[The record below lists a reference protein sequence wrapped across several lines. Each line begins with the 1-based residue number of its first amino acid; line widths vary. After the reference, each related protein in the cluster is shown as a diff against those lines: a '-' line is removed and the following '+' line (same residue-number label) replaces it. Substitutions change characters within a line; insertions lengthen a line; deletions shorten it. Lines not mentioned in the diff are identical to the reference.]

1 MVHHG
6 GPRRDTEAIRADER
20 VADLLERMT
29 VDEKLAQLGCVWST
43 QLVADDAFSP
53 ERAREL
59 LRHGTGHITRIGA
72 STGLRPAAS
81 AAFANAIQRF
91 LVEETRLGIPAIIH
105 EESTA
110 GFTARDA
117 TQFPQAIGLASTWN
131 PALIEQVG
139 AVIRAQML
147 AVGARQTLAP
157 VLDIA
162 RDPRWGRTEETYG
175 EDPYLTSRLGVAYV
189 RGVQGDDLARGV
201 VATGKH
207 FLGYGASEGGLN
219 HAPAH
224 LGPRELREVY
234 ARPFEAAIREA
245 GLASVM
251 NAYNEIDGLPC
262 GGSRAILD
270 DLLRGELGFDG
281 VVVADY
287 YTTALLCGFH
297 AVAADKG
304 AAGRMA
310 LAAGLD
316 VDLPQLDCFGEPLEA
331 EVAAGRVA
339 MALVD
344 RAVRRVLRMKIA
356 LGLFERPLVDA
367 AAAPAVYQTPAQR
380 ALARRVAQQSIVLLK
395 NDGDL
400 LPLSPSLARIAV
412 IGPAA
417 DDVRLLQGDYSYP
430 AHLEIIYRAA
440 AGWRS
445 EGDIAPRADAVAF
458 RPGPYFVPTITPL
471 AGIRAAVGPQ
481 TEVRHVAGCAISGD
495 DASGLPAAAAAARA
509 AEVAVVCVGGRS
521 GLMPDCTSGEF
532 RDASD
537 LGLTGVQQQLVEAV
551 VATGTPT
558 VVVLINGRVFALP
571 WIAAQVPA
579 IVEAWLPGEEG
590 GGAVADVLFGAVNP
604 SGRLPISM
612 PRTVGQVPVYYGHK
626 SGGGRSQMLGDYS
639 DGPTTPLYPFGHGLS
654 YTRFTYANL
663 AVAPA
668 RATAETPIAVSCA
681 ITNDG
686 ARAGEEVVQLY
697 VRDVVARVTRPVQQL
712 VGFARVPLEPSATR
726 RVTFR
731 LDPSQL
737 AYFDEAMR
745 FVVEPGEFQVMIGAS
760 SADIRLTGGFAIDG
774 AERVLRTADL
784 VATTVGCGPPGAHR
798 GG

>member
-1 MVHHG
+1 MEH
-6 GPRRDTEAIRADER
+6 PARTDA
-20 VADLLERMT
+20 LLEQMT
-29 VDEKLAQLGCVWST
+29 LDEKLAQLGCVWST
-43 QLVADDAFSP
+43 RLVADDAFSP
-53 ERAREL
+53 DRAREL
-59 LRHGTGHITRIGA
+59 LRDGTGHITRIGA
-72 STGLRPAAS
+72 STGLRPAES

-131 PALIEQVG
+131 PELIEQVG

-189 RGVQGDDLARGV
+189 RGVQGDDLAHGV

-224 LGPRELREVY
+224 IGARELREVY

-245 GLASVM
+245 GLASIM

-270 DLLRGELGFDG
+270 ELLRGELGFDG

-287 YTTALLCGFH
+287 YTTMLLCSFH
-297 AVAADKG
+297 QVAADKA
-304 AAGRMA
+304 AAGRIA
-310 LAAGLD
+310 LGAGLD
-316 VDLPQLDCFGEPLEA
+316 VDLPQLDCFGEPLKA
-331 EVAAGRVA
+331 EVEAGRVP

-344 RAVRRVLRMKIA
+344 RAVRRVLRMKAA

-380 ALARRVAQQSIVLLK
+380 TLSRRVAQQSIVLLK

-400 LPLSPSLARIAV
+400 LPLSPSLPRIAV

-417 DDVRLLQGDYSYP
+417 DDMRLLQGDYSYP
-430 AHLEIIYRAA
+430 AHVEIIYGTSARR
-440 AGWRS
+440 GGNDILPRS
-445 EGDIAPRADAVAF
+445 DAVAF
-458 RPGPYFVPTITPL
+458 RPGPYFVPMITPL
-471 AGIRAAVGPQ
+471 AGIRAAVGAR
-481 TEVRHVAGCAISGD
+481 TAVRHAAGCAITGD
-495 DASGLPAAAAAARA
+495 DAGGIAEAVAAAREA
-509 AEVAVVCVGGRS
+509 DVAIVCVGGRS
-521 GLMPDCTSGEF
+521 GLLRECTSGEF

-558 VVVLINGRVFALP
+558 VVVLVNGRVFALP
-571 WIAAQVPA
+571 WIAAHVPA
-579 IVEAWLPGEEG
+579 VLEAWLPGEEG
-590 GGAVADVLFGAVNP
+590 GGAIADVLFGTVNP

-654 YTRFTYANL
+654 YTHFTYADL
-663 AVAPA
+663 TIAPA
-668 RATAETPIAVSCA
+668 RASAAAPIAISCTIA
-681 ITNDG
+681 NDG
-686 ARAGEEVVQLY
+686 ARAGDEVVQLY
-697 VRDVVARVTRPVQQL
+697 VRDPVASLTRPVKQL
-712 VGFARVPLEPSATR
+712 VGFARVSLAAGATR

-737 AYFDEAMR
+737 AFFDAAMR
-745 FVVEPGEFQVMIGAS
+745 FVVEPGDFQVMIGAS
-760 SADIRLTGGFAIDG
+760 AADVRLEGGFAIEG
-774 AERVLRTADL
+774 EERVLGMREL
-784 VATTVGCGPPGAHR
+784 VATAVDVDD
-798 GG
+798 